1 MSQIFDVFTPPS
13 REGMSLGGA
22 GSWQRLFCASAPSLS
37 LFFCRSL
44 CCQEIPLPS
53 LLGDAVLDCGPP
65 TSDLLPTDMCTS
77 FSDCTYMTA
86 VPVVLSVML
95 TPTPPV
101 GLLPPHMQAQVVQH
115 YSFHLVVYK
124 PQVWQHER
132 THRCCISMN
141 TCSGYTIR
149 LFTFFCKTFIPVRV
163 SSYIIQYLL
172 YTHKNMALPYFLCCQ
187 EICRILLWP
196 CMIHFFCVSSPRPTT
211 RRNQLTVTCG
221 KLLWEKLWQQ
231 RMWKKKCS
239 STYSMQSRLF
249 WAVSYTETTSI
260 INKGTCLNNIYPKIS
275 IV

>member
-1 MSQIFDVFTPPS
+1 MSSPPHPAKAWALEEPVS
-13 REGMSLGGA
+13 
-22 GSWQRLFCASAPSLS
+22 GSACFAPVLHPS

-221 KLLWEKLWQQ
+221 KLLWAEDV
-231 RMWKKKCS
+231 KKKV
-239 STYSMQSRLF
+239 F
-249 WAVSYTETTSI
+249 
-260 INKGTCLNNIYPKIS
+260 LNVQYAKPPFLGCFLHRNYLNY
-275 IV
+275 